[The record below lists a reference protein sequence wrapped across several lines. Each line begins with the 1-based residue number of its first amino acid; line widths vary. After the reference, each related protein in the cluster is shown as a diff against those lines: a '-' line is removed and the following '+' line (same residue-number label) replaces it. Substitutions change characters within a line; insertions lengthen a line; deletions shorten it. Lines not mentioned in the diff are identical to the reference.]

1 MPGGDGVNILYE
13 LWYGNIYPSERPIK
27 KDSEY
32 AEALRKVAEE
42 KESLLPSLAPELQT
56 GIEKLLDAQMEA
68 AVIAERDTFVMGFRL
83 AVQIL
88 VDGLADPPITPP

>member
-27 KDSEY
+27 KGSEY

-42 KESLLPSLAPELQT
+42 KESLLPILAPELQK

-68 AVIAERDTFVMGFRL
+68 AVIAERDTFVMGFQL

-88 VDGLADPPITPP
+88 VDSLADPPITHP